1 MTILAYAFAAIA
13 LLGMI
18 GGGLY
23 KVRESGKDAVR
34 LEWNQA
40 NEKARAEEAARSAA
54 AAKELLAERAKRKV
68 VIQERTVHVDREV
81 EKLVYRSICLPDSGL
96 CLLRAAITGKVEPG
110 CLSDGTLPP
119 AKPPG

>member
-23 KVRESGKDAVR
+23 KVRESGKDVIR
-34 LEWNQA
+34 LEWAAA
-40 NEKARAEEAARSAA
+40 NEKARAEEAARSAKA
-54 AAKELLAERAKRKV
+54 AADLLAERAKRKV

-81 EKLVYRSICLPDSGL
+81 EKPVYRERCLPDTGL
-96 CLLRAAITGKVEPG
+96 CLVNAAVLGTVAPG
-110 CLSDGTLPP
+110 CRRAILNNATRISV
-119 AKPPG
+119 

>member
-18 GGGLY
+18 GGGVY
-23 KVRESGKDAVR
+23 KVKQWGGNEVR
-34 LEWNQA
+34 AEWSAA

-81 EKLVYRSICLPDSGL
+81 EKLVYRSICIPDTGM
-96 CLLRAAITGKVEPG
+96 CLLRAAISGQIEPG
-110 CLSDGTLPP
+110 CLAIGDLPP
-119 AKPPG
+119 SKPPG